1 MGKADLH
8 LHTAYGDGMAAA
20 PELLGYVQSET
31 DLDVIAV
38 TDHDDIGG
46 ALAAREAWAR
56 GRYRF
61 QLVTGVEVT
70 TMEGHILALFVDEP
84 LPCFRPVREVLETV
98 HRRGGLCIIPH
109 PLCWLTLS
117 LTRRSIRR
125 INAAAGDGVYFDAIE
140 VANQTPAARR
150 AVQKAAELN
159 RREFHLAEV
168 GGSDAHFL
176 TVIGTAHTEFDG
188 ETAADLRQ
196 AILDRRTRGVNGLH
210 PPFYRLGLS
219 QIARQTWRG
228 ITVTPRAA
236 GWRPTAYSFIRRI
249 FSYPK

>member
-8 LHTAYGDGMAAA
+8 VHTAYGDGMAEV
-20 PELLGYVQSET
+20 PELLDYVESET

-38 TDHDDIGG
+38 TDHDDIRG
-46 ALAAREAWAR
+46 ALNAREVWAR

-61 QLVTGVEVT
+61 QLVTGIEVT

-84 LPCFRPVREVLETV
+84 LPCFRPVREVLEAV
-98 HRRGGLCIIPH
+98 HRRQGLCVIPH

-117 LTRRSIRR
+117 LNRRAIQR
-125 INAAAGDGVYFDAIE
+125 IIAATADGVYFDAIE
-140 VANQTPAARR
+140 VANQTPTARR

-176 TVIGTAHTEFDG
+176 SVIGTAHTEFDG
-188 ETAADLRQ
+188 ETADDLRQ
-196 AILDRRTRGVNGLH
+196 AIRDRRTRGVNGFH
-210 PPFYRLGLS
+210 PPLHRLGLG

-228 ITVTPRAA
+228 ITVTPRTV